1 MQLIE
6 SNKWANFELVT
17 RVYFP
22 IVDSVIN
29 ISGLCIITDS
39 NISFPNGILF
49 FSTSSRKYYFVMRYT
64 EKIIITLKM

>member
-1 MQLIE
+1 M
-6 SNKWANFELVT
+6 SKFELVT

-39 NISFPNGILF
+39 NISFPNCILF
-49 FSTSSRKYYFVMRYT
+49 FSISSKKYYFVMRYT
-64 EKIIITLKM
+64 KKIIITLKM